1 MFTLMNWLDDRLA
14 QLEKILLIV
23 LTFCLISL
31 LITQVFLRYL
41 FNSPLFWAEEVAVQI
56 FVAISFFGVSY
67 LIYRKK
73 LVMIDFITLI
83 LPATFRLII
92 DSVFQIISMLA
103 LLVMLFFTMQWI
115 MDPMVQNEL
124 SPTTQLP
131 RWYNYS
137 VLLFALAAMNFHQL
151 QHCVK
156 SIGIVFKR
164 EAS

>member
-1 MFTLMNWLDDRLA
+1 MLTLLNWLDDRLA
-14 QLEKILLIV
+14 QLEKMLLIV
-23 LTFCLISL
+23 LTFGLISL

-73 LVMIDFITLI
+73 LVVIDFITLI
-83 LPATFRLII
+83 LPVTFRLII

-103 LLVMLFFTMQWI
+103 LLVMLFFTVQWI
-115 MDPMVQNEL
+115 MDPMVHNEL

-137 VLLFALAAMNFHQL
+137 VLLFALAAMTFHQL
-151 QHCVK
+151 GHCLK
-156 SIGIVFKR
+156 SIITLLRR
-164 EAS
+164 EVS